1 MPVTSMERA
10 GHGGKCTF
18 GALQQQSGHA
28 GQQLGGADAAFGTG
42 EAAEVA
48 GARDDSADEKKNL
61 HSEAEKRRRD
71 RISHQYG
78 ELRERLPHVKNADKA
93 AVLKA
98 LVDEIHRLT
107 AEHEASRAA
116 QAQEL
121 LPLEADEVT
130 VNEEDADTE
139 GTSDEGNDW
148 KVRVVLSSKNRPTL
162 MEEIRDAL
170 DSLNVLITRTE
181 SVTLGSRT
189 TMRLFLT
196 MESHLHRSDPLA
208 PTTESVGAALQR
220 IIEPFRASGA
230 GLVYSHP
237 PFVPAA
243 LKKPQHPPV
252 STPISKTG
260 EGASPLLYPRFVEPL
275 TRRVKPRTKTS
286 DEASL
291 KSSSSSEGRSM
302 VHQRWEEGF

>member
-10 GHGGKCTF
+10 GHGGKRTF
-18 GALQQQSGHA
+18 GALQQHSGHA

-48 GARDDSADEKKNL
+48 GARNDSADEKKNL

-71 RISHQYG
+71 RISYHYG
-78 ELRERLPHVKNADKA
+78 ELRERMPHVKNADKA

-98 LVDEIHRLT
+98 LINEIKRLT
-107 AEHEASRAA
+107 AEQEASRAA
-116 QAQEL
+116 QAKEL

-130 VNEEDADTE
+130 VNEVDADTQR
-139 GTSDEGNDW
+139 TSDEGNDW
-148 KVRVVLSSKNRPTL
+148 KVKVVLSSKNRPTL

-170 DSLNVLITRTE
+170 ESLNVVITRTE
-181 SVTLGSRT
+181 IVTLGNRT

-196 MESHLHRSDPLA
+196 MESHLQRSDPLA

-230 GLVYSHP
+230 GLLYSHP
-237 PFVPAA
+237 PTLPSA
-243 LKKPQHPPV
+243 LKEPPHPPV
-252 STPISKTG
+252 STPVSKAG
-260 EGASPLLYPRFVEPL
+260 EGVSPLLYPRFVEPL
-275 TRRVKPRTKTS
+275 TRRVKPRTKIS
-286 DEASL
+286 DEPPL
-291 KSSSSSEGRSM
+291 KSSSSSDGRSM
-302 VHQRWEEGF
+302 AHQR